1 MSAKREP
8 HQTLASLG
16 PCPLIFVVA
25 WSSVF
30 VYNTFYLI
38 LLRSLNDG
46 HRVYNILSKQLK
58 TVDNMFLT
66 LKNKSKMGN
75 GIYMNCLPWTWK
87 SHFEDTRWHFFLFSI
102 WCEWYVWD
110 TGQKD
115 MDEHGFIVWAGR
127 QMKKQRTRWCVNS
140 TGTCGVPWSV
150 SDYESRKLRIYTISL
165 VCILCGDTGP

>member
-1 MSAKREP
+1 
-8 HQTLASLG
+8 
-16 PCPLIFVVA
+16 
-25 WSSVF
+25 
-30 VYNTFYLI
+30 
-38 LLRSLNDG
+38 
-46 HRVYNILSKQLK
+46 
-58 TVDNMFLT
+58 
-66 LKNKSKMGN
+66 MGN

-165 VCILCGDTGP
+165 VCILCGDTGPSIIHRTHCEHCNAQFTRRANVFPCEKKYVANSHIYCDLLTFLNYGI